1 MNILFIVP
9 FYKPAYSYG
18 GPIVV
23 IARLAETLVAMGH
36 TVTVYTSTA
45 NGAAELP
52 VVPGQPMNVDG
63 VCVYYFKRVTGDN
76 THASPALWLQ
86 LDRTIH
92 DFEVVHIH
100 SWWNFLVLGAAW
112 VCRRHS
118 VKPIISPHGMLS
130 EYILT
135 TNNAAKKRWLH
146 RLVGKKLLAASVLH
160 VSTKLELE
168 ESRQV
173 IPGWPGQII
182 PNLVA
187 LPQYA
192 PTRPANDVFTIGFLS
207 RVDPKKGLDVLIRVL
222 GQITQPYRLLVAGTG
237 SETYIQELHALA
249 AEVGNADKITWV
261 GWKNGEDK
269 FTFLAELDL
278 FALTSHSENFAIVV
292 IESLATGTPVL
303 ISDQVGLYQYV
314 REHDY
319 GWVTPLDP
327 AQVVATLQA
336 AMRDHAKRQ
345 RIGAT
350 APVLIRREYDDRTL
364 AQHYLDLYQAPAAH
378 ALPAL

>member
-1 MNILFIVP
+1 MNILFIIP

-52 VVPGQPMNVDG
+52 VVPGQPVDVDG
-63 VCVYYFKRVTGDN
+63 VRVYYFKRITGDN
-76 THASPALWLQ
+76 THASPALWWQ
-86 LDRTIH
+86 LDRTIR

-112 VCRRHS
+112 VCHRHG
-118 VKPIISPHGMLS
+118 VTPIISPHGMLS

-160 VSTKLELE
+160 VSTELEWE
-168 ESRQV
+168 ESRRV
-173 IPGWPGQII
+173 IPGWPGRII

-187 LPQYA
+187 LPQHA

-207 RVDPKKGLDVLIRVL
+207 RVDPKKGLDVLIRAL
-222 GQITQPYRLLVAGTG
+222 GQITQPYRLLVAGAG
-237 SETYIQELHALA
+237 SEAYTQKLHTLA
-249 AEVGNADKITWV
+249 AEVGNTDKIAWV

-269 FTFLAELDL
+269 FAFLAELDL

-292 IESLATGTPVL
+292 IEALATGTPVL

-314 REHDY
+314 QAHDY
-319 GWVTPLDP
+319 GWVTTLNL
-327 AQVVATLQA
+327 AQVVSTLQA
-336 AMRDHAKRQ
+336 AMHDHSKRQ
-345 RIGAT
+345 HIGAT
-350 APVLIRREYDDRTL
+350 APALIRREYDDRTL
-364 AQHYLDLYQAPAAH
+364 AQHYLDLYQAPVAH
-378 ALPAL
+378 AVPAS